1 MNAMTERELSAAAPA
16 KGGRR
21 IGEVVLDVQNIT
33 LRFGGVKALTDISF
47 DVREHE
53 VRAIIGP
60 NGAGKSSMLNCI
72 NGVYQPQEGKITFR
86 GQTFRHMN
94 SRQVAEMG
102 VARTFQNLALF
113 KGMSVLDNIMTGRNL
128 KMRSSLL
135 AQAFRN
141 PFGIGSGEREEL
153 RHREFVEHII
163 DFLEI
168 QAHRKTPVGRL
179 PYGLQKRVDLG
190 RALAMEPRL
199 LLLDEPMAGMNI
211 EEKQDM
217 SRFILDVNDE
227 FGTTIVLIE
236 HDMGVVMDISDRV
249 VVLDYGKKIGDGK
262 PDEVR
267 SNEAVIQAYLG
278 VSH

>member
-1 MNAMTERELSAAAPA
+1 MSTR
-16 KGGRR
+16 KT
-21 IGEVVLDVQNIT
+21 GEVILEVKNIS

-53 VRAIIGP
+53 LRAIIGP

-72 NGVYQPQEGKITFR
+72 NGVYAPQEGTVAFR
-86 GQTFRHMN
+86 GKTFAHMN

-113 KGMSVLDNIMTGRNL
+113 KGMSVIDNIMTGRNL
-128 KMRSSLL
+128 KMKSNLFM
-135 AQAFRN
+135 QAIRN
-141 PFGIGSGEREEL
+141 PFGIGSAEREEVEQ
-153 RHREFVEHII
+153 RGFVEHIV

-168 QAHRKTPVGRL
+168 QPYRKTPVGRL

-190 RALAMEPRL
+190 RALAMEPQV
-199 LLLDEPMAGMNI
+199 LLLDEPMAGMNV

-217 SRFILDVNDE
+217 CRFILDVNNE

-249 VVLDYGKKIGDGK
+249 VVLDYGKKIGDGT

-267 SNEAVIQAYLG
+267 ANPDVISAYLG
-278 VSH
+278 TSH

>member
-1 MNAMTERELSAAAPA
+1 MAATGA
-16 KGGRR
+16 
-21 IGEVVLDVQNIT
+21 VVLEVKNIS
-33 LRFGGVKALTDISF
+33 LAFGGVKALTDISF

-72 NGVYQPQEGKITFR
+72 NGVYMPQQGAISFR
-86 GQTFRHMN
+86 GRTFSHMN

-102 VARTFQNLALF
+102 IGRTFQNLALF

-128 KMRSSLL
+128 KMKSNIFQ
-135 AQAFRN
+135 QALRWG
-141 PFGIGSGEREEL
+141 PAEREETEQ
-153 RHREFVEHII
+153 RQFVERLI

-168 QAHRKTPVGRL
+168 QPYRKTPVGRM

-190 RALAMEPRL
+190 RALAMEPQV
-199 LLLDEPMAGMNI
+199 LLLDEPMAGMNV

-217 SRFILDVNDE
+217 CRFILDVNDE

-249 VVLDYGKKIGDGK
+249 VVLDYGKKIGDGT

-267 SNEAVIQAYLG
+267 ANPEVVKAYLG
-278 VSH
+278 TSH

>member
-1 MNAMTERELSAAAPA
+1 VNR
-16 KGGRR
+16 KVGD
-21 IGEVVLDVQNIT
+21 VVLDVHNIS

-47 DVREHE
+47 NVREHE
-53 VRAIIGP
+53 IRAIIGP

-72 NGVYQPQEGKITFR
+72 NGVYQPQEGSIALR
-86 GQTFRHMN
+86 GQTFKHMN

-113 KGMSVLDNIMTGRNL
+113 KGMSVVDNIMTGRNL
-128 KMRSSLL
+128 KMKSNIFQ
-135 AQAFRN
+135 QAFRN
-141 PFGIGSGEREEL
+141 PFGWGAAQREEDA
-153 RHREFVEHII
+153 HRAVVEHII

-168 QAHRKTPVGRL
+168 QPYRKTAVGKM

-190 RALAMEPRL
+190 RALAMEPQV
-199 LLLDEPMAGMNI
+199 LLLDEPMAGMNV

-249 VVLDYGKKIGDGK
+249 VVLDYGKKIGDGT
-262 PDEVR
+262 PAEVR
-267 SNEAVIQAYLG
+267 SNPDVISAYLG
-278 VSH
+278 TTH